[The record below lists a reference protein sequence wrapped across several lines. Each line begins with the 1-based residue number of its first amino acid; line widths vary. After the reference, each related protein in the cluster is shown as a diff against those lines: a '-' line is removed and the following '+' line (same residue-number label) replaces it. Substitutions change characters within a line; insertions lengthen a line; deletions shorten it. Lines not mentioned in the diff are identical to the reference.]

1 MLKTVV
7 REAVRVL
14 VVEDHEDYRCLV
26 QRFFERA
33 NCEVVPVDSAESAL
47 EIYRELD
54 PQVAV
59 VDLVLP
65 GMNGWELSK
74 RLTLDLPN
82 CAVAVSSSLDRAHYP
97 SFVEHL
103 PKPIS
108 RHAVTDLL
116 TRRVPQWVDQWQ
128 GT

>member
-1 MLKTVV
+1 MLSVAGTP
-7 REAVRVL
+7 VRVL
-14 VVEDHEDYRCLV
+14 VVEDHDDYRCLV

-33 NCEVVPVDSAESAL
+33 NCVVVTADSAESAL
-47 EIYRELD
+47 DIYPGLE
-54 PQVAV
+54 PHVAV

-65 GMNGWELSK
+65 GMNGWELSE
-74 RLTLDLPN
+74 RLSHDLPH

-108 RHAVTDLL
+108 RRAVTDLL
-116 TRRVPQWVDQWQ
+116 TRRVPHWK
-128 GT
+128 GP

>member
-1 MLKTVV
+1 MLKTVA
-7 REAVRVL
+7 RETVRVL

-26 QRFFERA
+26 QRFFELA

-54 PQVAV
+54 PHVAV

-65 GMNGWELSK
+65 GMNGWDLSK
-74 RLTLDLPN
+74 RLTLDLPH
-82 CAVAVSSSLDRAHYP
+82 CTVAVSSSLDRAHYP

-116 TRRVPQWVDQWQ
+116 TRRVPQWVDQWR

>member
-1 MLKTVV
+1 MSESAI

-33 NCEVVPVDSAESAL
+33 NCEVVTADSAEAAL
-47 EIYRELD
+47 AIYSELD
-54 PQVAV
+54 PHVAV

-65 GMNGWELSK
+65 GMNGWQLSEL
-74 RLTLDLPN
+74 LTNELPN
-82 CAVAVSSSLDRAHYP
+82 CAVAVSSSLDTAHYP
-97 SFVEHL
+97 GFVEHL

-108 RHAVTDLL
+108 RFAVTDLL
-116 TRRVPQWVDQWQ
+116 SRRVPHWE